1 MEKEK
6 STKRE
11 AILTTKRK
19 FATFLQVGLKGIM
32 AWNEQNE
39 Q

>member
-1 MEKEK
+1 MEREK
-6 STKRE
+6 WTERE
-11 AILTTKRK
+11 VILIAKRK
-19 FATFLQVGLKGIM
+19 IATFLQVGLKGIM